1 MRTSLM
7 ASIATAVLLLTLIT
21 LRTGRAEDDPPGDLI
36 VNGSFE
42 EGPEFEGGYR
52 SLDQGSDVIKGWV
65 VTRSQIDYTGT
76 HWRAATGARSI
87 DLNGSPGFGGIKQ
100 SFATTKGRKYK
111 VRFAMAGTPIAYGGD
126 GGVKILCVRAA
137 GKKEAF
143 SADATDKTGD
153 DMGWTKKT
161 WEFTATAENTTLE
174 FYSLDYDDPNCG
186 PALDDVSV
194 VEVKEKDGK

>member
-1 MRTSLM
+1 M
-7 ASIATAVLLLTLIT
+7 
-21 LRTGRAEDDPPGDLI
+21 
-36 VNGSFE
+36 
-42 EGPEFEGGYR
+42 
-52 SLDQGSDVIKGWV
+52 
-65 VTRSQIDYTGT
+65 
-76 HWRAATGARSI
+76 
-87 DLNGSPGFGGIKQ
+87 
-100 SFATTKGRKYK
+100 KGRKYK

-161 WEFTATAENTTLE
+161 WEFIATDENTTLE
-174 FYSLDYDDPNCG
+174 IYSLDYDDPNCG

-194 VEVKEKDGK
+194 VEVKEKDGQ

>member
-1 MRTSLM
+1 MGIRL
-7 ASIATAVLLLTLIT
+7 IATVGSAILLIALPA
-21 LRTGRAEDDPPGDLI
+21 GRAEDDPAENLN

-42 EGPEFEGGYR
+42 EGPEVERFLP
-52 SLDQGSDVIKGWV
+52 LDPGSDLIRGWV
-65 VTRSQIDYTGT
+65 VTRGQIDYVGPS

-143 SADATDKTGD
+143 SVDATDKTGN
-153 DMGWTKKT
+153 DMGWTKKS
-161 WEFTATAENTTLE
+161 WEFTATEEKTTLE
-174 FYSLDYDDPNCG
+174 FYSLDYDDLNCG

-194 VEVKEKDGK
+194 AEVKEKDGK